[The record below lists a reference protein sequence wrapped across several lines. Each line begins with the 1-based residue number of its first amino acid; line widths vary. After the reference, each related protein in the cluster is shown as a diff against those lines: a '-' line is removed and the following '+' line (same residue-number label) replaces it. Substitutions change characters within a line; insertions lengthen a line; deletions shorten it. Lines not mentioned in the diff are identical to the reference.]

1 MPRVTLYVSPRPYVP
16 GPKTD
21 FQPVDGAPWMASS
34 CEESELRGEGTVGGQ
49 ASERRADIS
58 PPPRFLSLSGAP
70 AQTCHRAVGIDPHT
84 VEGFQ
89 LVVDRDAGV
98 ADAVHPCRCDAD
110 YDSLTARLLQ
120 FIKDGDMAH
129 ANHNSLVQANSV
141 LSRTQAQG
149 LRLPST
155 TVALLTSVVKAVV
168 GSDIAG
174 LGPDGIVSTETRTI

>member
-1 MPRVTLYVSPRPYVP
+1 MATMISRVARVNSSHPYLENAPSSWLVSHR
-16 GPKTD
+16 
-21 FQPVDGAPWMASS
+21 
-34 CEESELRGEGTVGGQ
+34 LR
-49 ASERRADIS
+49 IS
-58 PPPRFLSLSGAP
+58 PWLRF
-70 AQTCHRAVGIDPHT
+70 
-84 VEGFQ
+84 
-89 LVVDRDAGV
+89 
-98 ADAVHPCRCDAD
+98 
-110 YDSLTARLLQ
+110 RLLQ